1 MKTTEFI
8 KENENLVQDVQ
19 QMHEGQ
25 QNTML
30 REECYHI
37 AVNAVEIHKLLSA
50 MGEDSQLEAWA
61 TEYIALAND
70 HLKSVKEFLEYQKMD
85 QQGGM
90 EEFSYEV
97 AESKFEEGIK
107 DTLKKGAAIGAVGIA
122 GLAAGAN
129 HMNAP
134 RATDQDRSNYNM
146 KQQMAHQLNKSD
158 KPSHSINNTR
168 PATEKERGDYNLRKA
183 MAQKLMKENASAG
196 ATGASSMAVT
206 METLGE
212 KGAFSRRD
220 VMNKLGGYNNQM
232 TAPKVYKPSKSPKVK
247 M

>member
-37 AVNAVEIHKLLSA
+37 AVNAVAIHKLLSA

-97 AESKFEEGIK
+97 AESKFEQGVSEDAVEEDLASFK
-107 DTLKKGAAIGAVGIA
+107 NKAKKVAT
-122 GLAAGAN
+122 AGAIAALGATA
-129 HMNAP
+129 MNP
-134 RATDQDRSNYNM
+134 NNYSHKTPTKDQSVQM
-146 KQQMAHQLNKSD
+146 QKQFD
-158 KPSHSINNTR
+158 K
-168 PATEKERGDYNLRKA
+168 K
-183 MAQKLMKENASAG
+183 QVKENASAG

-220 VMNKLGGYNNQM
+220 VMNKLGNYSNKM